1 MAKWKAK
8 KIILLELTEY
18 FVFIFF
24 LYVVPLATAGKIFWG
39 FFFLFLVN

>member
-8 KIILLELTEY
+8 KIILLELTEC